1 MEPDFSGW
9 ATKAGLKCSDGRTI
23 TPQAF
28 QHMDGVKVPLVW
40 SHGHNSPDNV
50 LGHVLLEAKPQ
61 GVRCQGF
68 FNDTKQGQSARV
80 LVQHKDI
87 DSLSI
92 FANQLVEKAHQVIH
106 GMIREVSLVLS
117 GANPEAKIDYVRIQ
131 HSDDPS
137 DFTESTDAAIIHTDE
152 FLDGFVENEDVTEEE
167 IEHAAQTVRDIYD
180 TMNPEQQQAVHYMI
194 AVALEGV
201 GQSDIDSKK
210 DDKNEGDLEH
220 EEGTEGEMTSSR
232 NLFERNGKKDG
243 KADQETY
250 TLTHEDVK
258 GITADALR
266 TGSLKTAVHNFA
278 LAHGIENIDVLFPD
292 AKNVSGTPEFDKRR
306 TEWVAG
312 VLNGA
317 THRPFARIKTMSAD
331 ITVEEARAKGY
342 VKGSLKKEEFFAVQK
357 RTTAPTTV
365 YKKQKLDRDDIVDIT
380 EFDIVSWLK
389 GEIRLMLEE
398 ELARAILIGDGR
410 DVGHED
416 KIKDPAGTQDGIGIR
431 SIANDHELYVA
442 KVYVNI
448 DDANSDYYEIVEQV
462 LRGRRFYKGT
472 GTPTFYTTE
481 NVITE
486 MLLTK
491 DAMGRRRFQ
500 TVEDIAREL
509 RVSSVVAVEAM
520 EDDYAADILGIM
532 VNLQDY
538 STGTDRGGEINMFDD
553 FDIDYNQ
560 FKYLMETRLSGALTK
575 IRSAVVFHKTAG
587 ANVLVHPIT
596 SPTFVE
602 STGVVTIPTQTGVVY
617 KNKDTSATL
626 SAGAQSALAAGATL
640 NVIATPASGYFFES
654 NVEDEWSFTRPAA

>member
-23 TPQAF
+23 TPNAF

-68 FNDTKQGQSARV
+68 FNDTKQGQSAKV

-131 HSDDPS
+131 HSDDPN

-152 FLDGFVENEDVTEEE
+152 FLDGFTQNEDVTEEE
-167 IEHAAQTVRDIYD
+167 IEHAAQTVRDIFES
-180 TMNPEQQQAVHYMI
+180 MSPEQQQVVHYMI
-194 AVALEGV
+194 GVALEGV
-201 GQSDIDSKK
+201 GQSAINSK

-243 KADQETY
+243 KADQEGY

-342 VKGSLKKEEFFAVQK
+342 VKGALKKEEFFAVQK

-442 KVYVNI
+442 QVYVNI

-575 IRSAVVFHKTAG
+575 IRSAVVFRKTAG

-617 KNKDTSATL
+617 KNKDTTATL